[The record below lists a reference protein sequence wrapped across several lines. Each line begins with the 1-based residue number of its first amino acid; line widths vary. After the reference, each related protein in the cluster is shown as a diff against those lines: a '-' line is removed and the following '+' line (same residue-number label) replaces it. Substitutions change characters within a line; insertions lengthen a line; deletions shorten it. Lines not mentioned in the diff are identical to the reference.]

1 MHNVNL
7 MNEMN
12 ENFSATLRFG
22 SGYIIC
28 PVIIPK
34 FYIGNIPL
42 KYNRLPPPVKRF
54 VLNLKKF
61 YETIVIF

>member
-1 MHNVNL
+1 MRYVNL
-7 MNEMN
+7 MNETN
-12 ENFSATLRFG
+12 ENFSATLRCE
-22 SGYIIC
+22 SGYKIN

-61 YETIVIF
+61 YETSVMF